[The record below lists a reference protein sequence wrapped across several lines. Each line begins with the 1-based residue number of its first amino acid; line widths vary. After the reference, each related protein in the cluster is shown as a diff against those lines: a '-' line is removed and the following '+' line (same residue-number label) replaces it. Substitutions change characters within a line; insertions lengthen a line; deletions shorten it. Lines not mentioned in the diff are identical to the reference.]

1 VTARF
6 CKMLH
11 QFLFLYLK
19 KPKDILQD
27 LNNKYKTDNKV
38 QIISVVSENIAIL
51 KKYLVMT
58 ENISAIA
65 KFNFWNENVIDL
77 GYERKEYLEK
87 IHRFSGNKL
96 IKVLVGQRRTG
107 KSYLLRQILRQLIES
122 GVPPQNT
129 FYINKEFVEFDF
141 LTDYKA
147 LALMVDNY
155 KAELKPL
162 GKVYLFIDEIQ
173 TIESWERLVDSY
185 SQDFA
190 DAYEIFISGSNSQML
205 SGELATLLSG
215 RYVSFQIYPFSFPEF
230 CQFKQI
236 EQTRLS
242 YIDYLQTGALPEL
255 FHLPEPET
263 KRHYVSAIKDTV
275 LLRDIIQRYNIKD
288 AKLLEDIF
296 VYLVNNAS
304 NLLSVSNIVNYFK
317 SKSRKT
323 NYETVSNYIQYIE
336 NTFLVHRAERY
347 NIKGKEIISGTC
359 KYYINDLAFKNYL
372 YSGFGYGIGYLLE
385 NAIYLQLRQA
395 GYEVF
400 VGATRKGEIDFVVKK
415 ADRVLY
421 IQVAYMLAD
430 EQTIERE
437 YGAFDSITDN
447 YEKFVVSLDEIVFP
461 SNAGIKHIQAWK
473 LKGIL

>member
-1 VTARF
+1 
-6 CKMLH
+6 M
-11 QFLFLYLK
+11 
-19 KPKDILQD
+19 
-27 LNNKYKTDNKV
+27 
-38 QIISVVSENIAIL
+38 QIVSVVSENIAIL
-51 KKYLVMT
+51 KKYSVMT

-65 KFNFWNENVIDL
+65 KFNFWNGNVIDL

-87 IHRFSGNKL
+87 INRFSGNKL
-96 IKVLVGQRRTG
+96 VKVLVGQRRTG
-107 KSYLLRQILRQLIES
+107 KSYLLRQIIRQLIES

-173 TIESWERLVDSY
+173 TIEGWERLVDSY

-236 EQTRLS
+236 EQSGSS
-242 YIDYLQTGALPEL
+242 YLDYIQTGALPEL

-275 LLRDIIQRYNIKD
+275 LLRDIIQRYSIKD

-296 VYLVNNAS
+296 VYLVNNVS

-317 SKSRKT
+317 SKNRKT

-336 NTFLVHRAERY
+336 NTFLIHRAERY

-372 YSGFGYGIGYLLE
+372 YSGFGYGVGYLLE
-385 NAIYLQLRQA
+385 NAVYLQLRQA

-400 VGATRKGEIDFVVKK
+400 VGATRKGEIDFVAKK

-421 IQVAYMLAD
+421 FQVAYLLAD

-437 YGAFDSITDN
+437 YGAFNSITDN
-447 YEKFVVSLDEIVFP
+447 YEKFVISLDEIVFP